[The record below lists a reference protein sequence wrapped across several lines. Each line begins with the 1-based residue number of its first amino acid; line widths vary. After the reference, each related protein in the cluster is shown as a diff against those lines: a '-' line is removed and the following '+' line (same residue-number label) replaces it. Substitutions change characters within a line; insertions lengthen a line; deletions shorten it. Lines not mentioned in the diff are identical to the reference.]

1 MATAE
6 HRSLLL
12 GQYMPYQMVNLA
24 KRVSDAC
31 NTKYG
36 EPFGISIAEWR
47 VLAQLGQHAE
57 TTSQGLGEITF
68 MDKSRVSRALKQ
80 LEDKKYLSR
89 RADPDD
95 NRASFL
101 SLTSE
106 GQQLY
111 AKLVPL
117 ALAWE
122 AEFLSALDI
131 TEYRDLLSILSKLE
145 NQLGKMEGD
154 VAGDNS
160 MGTRHGH

>member
-1 MATAE
+1 
-6 HRSLLL
+6 
-12 GQYMPYQMVNLA
+12 MPYQMVNLA

-57 TTSQGLGEITF
+57 TTSRGLGEITF

-80 LEDKKYLSR
+80 LEDKNYLSR

-101 SLTSE
+101 SLTTE

-122 AEFLSALDI
+122 AEFLSALNI

-154 VAGDNS
+154 NS
-160 MGTRHGH
+160 MGTQHGH